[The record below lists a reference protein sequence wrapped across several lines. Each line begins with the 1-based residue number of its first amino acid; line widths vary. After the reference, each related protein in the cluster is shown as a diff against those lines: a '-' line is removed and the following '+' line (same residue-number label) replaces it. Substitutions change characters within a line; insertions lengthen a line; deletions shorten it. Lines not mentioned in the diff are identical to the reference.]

1 MQRVV
6 HLAEHISG
14 SALPSL
20 QDIYLKRCKV
30 ILCLSVSEHVSGV
43 ERERERSGERSDHIS
58 FRAESVFLKI
68 AHRSLNTL
76 SAACSAQNAL
86 W

>member
-14 SALPSL
+14 SAPLPSL
-20 QDIYLKRCKV
+20 QDIYLKCCKV

-43 ERERERSGERSDHIS
+43 ERERSGERSDHIS

-68 AHRSLNTL
+68 ALRSLNTL
-76 SAACSAQNAL
+76 SAARSAQNTL